1 MRQCHGMAMSALMD
15 VLLAAKKYIYILLE
29 DFNFD
34 ILKQSEHLLGK
45 NTLFKLTQL
54 LYKNR

>member
-1 MRQCHGMAMSALMD
+1 MSALMD